1 MSFFKNGLFNT
12 LIASSPIREIQQ
24 KPLREKINKISSK
37 QIFTS
42 SNSQSIEIF
51 QTDLF
56 KKKVI
61 FLPGWL
67 GHKDS
72 KYLIPLANLL
82 HIKNFDIIRIHPID
96 HGNTEHLNKDFFRA
110 TDIQTLIE
118 AVKSI
123 GNKYPD
129 NEIHLIGFSL
139 GGNIALRISAS
150 AEINF
155 LKSTVVLS
163 PVIDPENSMHAMDNT
178 SWILKKYFLNKWQKT
193 LRRKIR
199 LYEIA
204 DVEKALKYKNLE
216 DMTEFFTENFSPHK
230 NTKELSSGYAITQDT
245 LDKIKHSTLIYS
257 SIDDPCV
264 PIEPLNKLDQTN
276 YVIFKPQEY
285 GGHCGFIDN
294 FKFSSSVYDEIVSKL
309 DESLKASA

>member
-24 KPLREKINKISSK
+24 KPLRKKINKISSK

-230 NTKELSSGYAITQDT
+230 NTKELFSGYAITQDT
-245 LDKIKHSTLIYS
+245 LDQIKHSTLIYS

-276 YVIFKPQEY
+276 YVIFKPQQY

-294 FKFSSSVYDEIVSKL
+294 FKFSSSVYDEIVCKL
-309 DESLKASA
+309 DKSITH